1 MIDALPPGLDAGRRR
16 LLRLCQ
22 GGGLAGE
29 PTTPVLALRA
39 AELLRAVETGAVAPL
54 WRRPGFGRMV
64 DEIRGQLEPIE
75 RRGAL
80 AASFERE
87 AVQRLPARRTASGPL
102 DLAYAV
108 RWLELEPTGARP
120 IPAWMDWL
128 PAEPG

>member
-1 MIDALPPGLDAGRRR
+1 
-16 LLRLCQ
+16 
-22 GGGLAGE
+22 
-29 PTTPVLALRA
+29 VLALRA
-39 AELLRAVETGAVAPL
+39 AELLRAVEIGAVAPL
-54 WRRPGFGRMV
+54 WRRPGFGRVV

-75 RRGAL
+75 RRGTL

-87 AVQRLPARRTASGPL
+87 AAQRLPARRTASGPL

-120 IPAWMDWL
+120 IPAWIDWL